1 MHHFI
6 SVPIAGILF
15 TALIFAAASDLRFQ
29 KIPNPLNFSVIV
41 FSVSYY
47 GWTHGLDGLLFSISG
62 MFLGVAL
69 LIGPYLLG
77 GMGAGD
83 AKLMGAVGAVLG
95 PKGVF
100 ISFLYTAIVGGI
112 YAGIMLTLYRSHA
125 KNMLGAIITGIK
137 SFLYTRQWVTDSSE
151 NYEKSPKLCY
161 GLAIALGTIL
171 YLTLE
176 WLGYNLFSEFR
187 WQ

>member
-1 MHHFI
+1 MHSF
-6 SVPIAGILF
+6 VTNQTIAFLCI
-15 TALIFAAASDLRFQ
+15 ALIVAAIYDLGFY
-29 KIPNPLNFSVIV
+29 KIPNMLNFTLIA

-112 YAGIMLTLYRSHA
+112 YAGIMLMMYRSHA
-125 KNMLGAIITGIK
+125 KNISGTIITGIK
-137 SFLYTRQWVTDSSE
+137 SFLLTRQWVTDSSE

-161 GLAIALGTIL
+161 GLAIALGTIS
-171 YLTLE
+171 YLALE
-176 WLGYNLFSEFR
+176 WMGYNFFSEFR
-187 WQ
+187 W